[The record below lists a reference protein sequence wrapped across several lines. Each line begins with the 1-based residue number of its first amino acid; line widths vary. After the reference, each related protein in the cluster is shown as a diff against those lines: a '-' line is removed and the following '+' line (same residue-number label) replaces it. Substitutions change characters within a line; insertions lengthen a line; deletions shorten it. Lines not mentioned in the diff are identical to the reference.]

1 MNKKSTCDKLKKSV
15 NENRSGKCNLAIA
28 SILSNIVHLVKK
40 SLINPYVAA
49 FLTVCT
55 VLTITGI
62 LNRSEQERFQQQTR
76 ANVLDRL
83 STMRS
88 RLEAA
93 LNQRIFLGR
102 GLVAYISTINPNI
115 TQEQFENLAEVIV
128 AEQTGIRSIALYKN
142 TIVTHMYPLEGNEKA
157 LGLKILEIPEE
168 RPAIE
173 RAINTKKSV
182 VAGPVN
188 LVEGG
193 VGFITRTA
201 IFITPPGAEP
211 ESGDYWGLVG
221 IIIDRDTLFQEVGLL
236 NSQDELQYAI
246 RGKDGLGAQGEIFF
260 GSAKIF
266 QQNPVISEV
275 SLPNGSWQLVA
286 IPAHGWPVHS
296 PISKWLWIG
305 GGLFSLVA
313 GGLTFILISEPA
325 RLQMAVI
332 QATESLRK
340 SEKAL
345 KQANAE
351 LQHLDRLK
359 DEFLANTSHELRTP
373 LNGIIGLAESLIDG
387 ATGQLP
393 EPTRINLAMIVSS
406 GRRLASLVNDILD
419 FSKLQ
424 HQDIELQ
431 IKAVGMREI
440 AEIVLTLSQPLV
452 GRKSLQLINEIP
464 HDLPLVAADENRVQ
478 QILYNLVGNAIK
490 FTESGTV
497 KVSAQLCPDNSQ
509 PATVNRQGSTSNEQS
524 ATNNLQLMI
533 TVSDTGIG
541 IREDKLDR
549 IFESF
554 EQAEGSTAREYGG
567 TGLGLAIAKKLVE
580 LHGGQI
586 SVFSILGQGS
596 EFTFSLP
603 IFVEQPGLEK
613 YPQPILKAIDD
624 RHVNFN
630 QQLIKPLLRNPG
642 EYPGTPELP
651 ISISTRDHDPEWR
664 DDKFKI
670 LIVDD
675 EPVNLQVIM
684 NHLSQ
689 FNYSIARATNGMEA
703 LEIIAKGFHP
713 NLILLDVMMPKMTG
727 YEVTQKLR
735 QHFPASELPILM
747 LTAKNQ
753 VSDLV
758 EGLSVGA
765 NDYLSKPISKNELL
779 ARLKTHLRLSQ
790 INQAYGR
797 FVPHKFLD
805 LLNKESIIDVQL
817 GDNVEKEMSVLFAD
831 IRDFTTLSEQMTP
844 EDNFKFINAYLSRM
858 EPAIIENHGFVD
870 KYIGD
875 AIMALF
881 ATSADEAIKAGISM
895 LDRLTEYNQRRIQKN
910 CPAIKIGIGINT
922 GQLMLGTVGGQSR
935 MDGTVISDAVNLASR
950 LEGLTKSYQVSLLIS
965 HHTFLQ
971 LNDPN
976 EYAIRIVAQVQVK
989 GKSEKVSIFE
999 VFDADPAELKAGK
1012 RATRTIFE
1020 KALIYYYDKNF
1031 IKAASM
1037 FRECLNKTPNDSV
1050 AQIYLK
1056 RCEQPTI

>member
-1 MNKKSTCDKLKKSV
+1 MELPHIPVSRRT
-15 NENRSGKCNLAIA
+15 
-28 SILSNIVHLVKK
+28 LSKIPDLVKNFSVK
-40 SLINPYVAA
+40 PYLAA
-49 FLTVCT
+49 FLTACT

-62 LNRSEQERFQQQTR
+62 LDRSEQERFQQQTR

-102 GLVAYISTINPNI
+102 GFVAYISTINSDI
-115 TQEQFENLAEVIV
+115 SQTQFENLAEVIV

-142 TIVTHMYPLEGNEKA
+142 TIISHMYPLEGNEA
-157 LGLKILEIPEE
+157 AIGLKILEIPDE

-173 RAINTKKSV
+173 RAISTRKSV

-201 IFITPPGAEP
+201 IFLTPPGAEA
-211 ESGDYWGLVG
+211 ESGDYWGMVG
-221 IIIDRDTLFQEVGLL
+221 IVIDRDVLFQEVGLL
-236 NSQDELQYAI
+236 DDRNQLQYAI

-260 GSAKIF
+260 GAPSIF
-266 QQNPVISEV
+266 NQNPVISAV
-275 SLPNGSWQLVA
+275 SLPNGYWQLVA
-286 IPAHGWPVHS
+286 IPANGWPIHS
-296 PISKWLWIG
+296 PMSKWLWTA
-305 GGLFSLVA
+305 GGLMALVA
-313 GGLTFILISEPA
+313 AGLTFILISAPA
-325 RLQMAVI
+325 RLQMAVDN
-332 QATESLRK
+332 ATASLRK
-340 SEKAL
+340 SEDAL

-387 ATGQLP
+387 ATGPLP
-393 EPTRINLAMIVSS
+393 ESTRINLAMIVSS
-406 GRRLASLVNDILD
+406 GGRLASLVNDILD
-419 FSKLQ
+419 FSKLR

-431 IKAVGMREI
+431 IKPVGMREI
-440 AEIVLTLSQPLV
+440 AEIVLTLSQTLV
-452 GRKSLQLINEIP
+452 GRKSLQLINDIT
-464 HDLPLVAADENRVQ
+464 HNLPEVAADENRVQ

-497 KVSAQLCPDNSQ
+497 TVSAQLSPEKSQ
-509 PATVNRQGSTSNEQS
+509 PTTNEQPHFDS
-524 ATNNLQLMI
+524 AQYTPTNNQKLMI

-541 IREDKLDR
+541 IPENKLER

-554 EQAEGSTAREYGG
+554 EQASGSTAREYGG

-580 LHGGQI
+580 LHGGQMFV
-586 SVFSILGQGS
+586 SSTVGS
-596 EFTFSLP
+596 GSQFTFTLP
-603 IFVEQPGLEK
+603 LFAATDNYNEPSK
-613 YPQPILKAIDD
+613 PIVRDSASARFNGSD
-624 RHVNFN
+624 RLL
-630 QQLIKPLLRNPG
+630 QPLLMKTVEPDIYPETSMAVATNNSEDPQEW
-642 EYPGTPELP
+642 EY
-651 ISISTRDHDPEWR
+651 
-664 DDKFKI
+664 DKFKI

-675 EPVNLQVIM
+675 EPVNVQVIV

-689 FNYSIARATNGMEA
+689 LNYAIARAANGMEA
-703 LEIIAKGFHP
+703 LEIIETGFHP

-779 ARLKTHLRLSQ
+779 ARLKTHLKLSQ

-797 FVPHKFLD
+797 FVPHKFID

-817 GDNVEKEMSVLFAD
+817 GDNVEKEMSILFAD

-881 ATSADEAIKAGISM
+881 ATSADDAIKAGLSM
-895 LDRLTEYNQRRIQKN
+895 LDRLAEYNQIRLTNNR
-910 CPAIKIGIGINT
+910 PPIKIGIGINT

-971 LNDPN
+971 LSDSN
-976 EYAIRIVAQVQVK
+976 EYAIRMIDCVQVK
-989 GKSEKVSIFE
+989 GKSEQVTIFE
-999 VFDADPAELKAGK
+999 VFDNDPPDLKAAK
-1012 RATRTIFE
+1012 LATQTLFE
-1020 KALIYYYDKNF
+1020 QALIYYYGNNF
-1031 IKAASM
+1031 TQAASL
-1037 FRECLNKTPNDSV
+1037 FRQCLNNTPNDSV

-1056 RCEQPTI
+1056 RCEQPII